1 MAYTPSDNG
10 RPYKDVTFKNISFI
24 TWTDNYKGFRH
35 SENLLFEGCTFTG
48 KHFAYGK
55 ETYKKCK
62 FIQNVVDYNIWTYGS
77 EEITFNECLFDCQG
91 KAVLIYNEKN
101 QNPTPEHPEITEPFK
116 INFNKCTFTAH
127 AKATSSEGKTYGA
140 IEIDSSI
147 SSPFNIT
154 ITDCTSTGFSYDS
167 AIYHVKKHKYNVSI
181 VIDSNSVYNE

>member
-1 MAYTPSDNG
+1 MG
-10 RPYKDVTFKNISFI
+10 RPTSYATNVEYKDCTFKQ
-24 TWTDNYKGFRH
+24 T
-35 SENLLFEGCTFTG
+35 TG
-48 KHFAYGK
+48 
-55 ETYKKCK
+55 
-62 FIQNVVDYNIWTYGS
+62 DYNIWTYAS
-77 EEITFNECLFDCQG
+77 NITFDNCVFDCQG

-127 AKATSSEGKTYGA
+127 AKAISSEEKTYGA

-147 SSPFNIT
+147 STPFDIT

-181 VIDSNSVYNE
+181 VIDRNSVYNE